1 LNVVEVLQSTLNSE
15 RSPQDWARDREYLL
29 FLAETQVGPAWRAKL
44 DLSGV
49 VQQTLLEAH
58 QAESQLAGRI
68 PEQRLAWLRR
78 ILANNLA
85 DEMRKLHTEMRDVR
99 RERSLDAEI
108 DRSAVRLEA
117 WLCGDDPTPSQVA
130 VRDEQVLQL
139 VQALRQL
146 PKAQREA
153 LVLQHWH
160 DWSLAQIAE
169 HLGRTPAA
177 VAGLLK
183 RGLERLWQTMNK
195 CSREFC
201 TASLRRQL
209 RPGDGHGVAAGFVAT
224 RELDEDLE

>member
-1 LNVVEVLQSTLNSE
+1 MLNSE
-15 RSPQDWARDREYLL
+15 HSPPEWARDREYLL
-29 FLAETQVGPAWRAKL
+29 FLAEAQIGPAWRAKL
-44 DLSGV
+44 DLSGI
-49 VQQTLLEAH
+49 VQQSLLEAH
-58 QAESQLAGRI
+58 QAESQVAGRI

-99 RERSLDAEI
+99 RERSLDLEI
-108 DRSAVRLEA
+108 ERSAVRLEV
-117 WLCGDDPTPSQVA
+117 WLCGDEPTPSQVA

-146 PKAQREA
+146 PEAQREA

-183 RGLERLWQTMNK
+183 RGLE
-195 CSREFC
+195 
-201 TASLRRQL
+201 QL
-209 RPGDGHGVAAGFVAT
+209 RKTMDQSS
-224 RELDEDLE
+224 